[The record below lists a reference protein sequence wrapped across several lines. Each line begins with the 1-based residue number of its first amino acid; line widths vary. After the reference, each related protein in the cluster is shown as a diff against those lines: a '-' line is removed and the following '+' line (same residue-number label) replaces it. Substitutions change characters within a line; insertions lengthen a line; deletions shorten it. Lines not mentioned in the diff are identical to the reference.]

1 MVQDDDLLPPLPDPP
16 CVLLRLGEGEKRS
29 LTVVDANGETV
40 FTINARADYDADGK
54 LHARTIY
61 RDRDGRE
68 ISEKEMERLLD
79 LD

>member
-1 MVQDDDLLPPLPDPP
+1 MMARDDDLADPP
-16 CVLLRLGEGEKRS
+16 CVLLRPGEGEKRS
-29 LTVVDANGETV
+29 LTVVDANDETV
-40 FTINARADYDADGK
+40 FTINGRADYGADGK

-68 ISEKEMERLLD
+68 ISEEEMERLLD